1 MVKTKTQSVRTK
13 RIYEDP
19 KKSDGVRI
27 LVDRIWPR
35 GIRKEDAE
43 IDLWLKDLAP
53 TKELRQWFDHDPAK
67 WPEFRKKYRSFL
79 QADKDAQVAIEEIRK
94 RLKTKRVTLL
104 YAAKDEE
111 HNNAVVLAEFLE

>member
-1 MVKTKTQSVRTK
+1 MVKTKNQSVRTK

-43 IDLWLKDLAP
+43 LDLWLKDLAP

-79 QADKDAQVAIEEIRK
+79 QADKDAQVA
-94 RLKTKRVTLL
+94 
-104 YAAKDEE
+104 
-111 HNNAVVLAEFLE
+111 

>member
-1 MVKTKTQSVRTK
+1 MVKTKNQSVRTK

-43 IDLWLKDLAP
+43 LDLWLKDLAP

-79 QADKDAQVAIEEIRK
+79 QADKDAQVALEEIRK